1 MLFVVIFRSLAAEWG
16 RYGMRFNVIQP
27 GPIKTKVG
35 LLVACECE
43 GDTGVCADRV
53 GALWGGLRPELV
65 GEGFALSRRRDGR
78 RQAARDS
85 VSHLLGAFMPSV
97 VAFCLICFN
106 ALLHLIVL
114 NFYFVL
120 KSLTLTAV

>member
-43 GDTGVCADRV
+43 GDTGVCADVV
-53 GALWGGLRPELV
+53 GGRSGRPVSRAGRGGVRTLQAERLAGGRP
-65 GEGFALSRRRDGR
+65 
-78 RQAARDS
+78 
-85 VSHLLGAFMPSV
+85 PSTQ
-97 VAFCLICFN
+97 CLIYWELSCHQ
-106 ALLHLIVL
+106 LWH
-114 NFYFVL
+114 FV
-120 KSLTLTAV
+120 